1 MYRLVPDMKLI
12 LASGS
17 PRRREMLSTLG
28 LVFEVLTTEV
38 DEGLLDGELASEA
51 AQRLATAKAES
62 VSLNGAGTVV
72 LAADTLV
79 AVGGR
84 ILGKPQGE
92 ADALR
97 MLRLLSDREH
107 RVITGY
113 CLKSADFREAGLAV
127 THVRFRALTLRE
139 MEAYVAT
146 GEPMDKA
153 GAYAVQGLG
162 AALVEEV
169 NGSYSNVVGLPLAAV
184 LEMMLRRGVI
194 EPLVV

>member
-1 MYRLVPDMKLI
+1 MYRLVPDIKLI

-17 PRRREMLSTLG
+17 PRRREMLSSLG
-28 LVFEVLTTEV
+28 LVFEVLPTEV
-38 DEGLLDGELASEA
+38 DEALREGELASEA
-51 AQRLATAKAES
+51 AVRLAAAKAES
-62 VSLNGAGTVV
+62 VSPDGPGTVV

-84 ILGKPQGE
+84 VLGKPLSDT
-92 ADALR
+92 DALR

-113 CLKSADFREAGLAV
+113 CLLGPDFKETGLAV
-127 THVRFRALTLRE
+127 THVRFRALTNRE
-139 MEAYVAT
+139 MKAYVAT
-146 GEPMDKA
+146 GEPRDKA

-162 AALVEEV
+162 VALVEEV

-184 LEMMLRRGVI
+184 LEMLLRRGVI